1 MMMAGALASTHG
13 SPEQRDHPSALSAVP
28 HAAFPKSTGAGSSCS
43 ENHSGLS
50 FCGGPV
56 IARVRII
63 QGTQILVAGLI
74 RTIHLAEETSMRS
87 KLTVS
92 ALAVASFL
100 ATTAIASAQNE
111 PQSAPSAAKSH
122 VKHHQ
127 MKSSHVKPGTTTGMS
142 HRSSTAKPSAAG
154 APTSNK
160 SSGY

>member
-1 MMMAGALASTHG
+1 
-13 SPEQRDHPSALSAVP
+13 
-28 HAAFPKSTGAGSSCS
+28 
-43 ENHSGLS
+43 
-50 FCGGPV
+50 
-56 IARVRII
+56 
-63 QGTQILVAGLI
+63 
-74 RTIHLAEETSMRS
+74 MRS

-142 HRSSTAKPSAAG
+142 YRSSTAKPSAAG
-154 APTSNK
+154 ASTSNK